1 MKALVGAFNQEKA
14 IVGAF
19 SAIVKSGCGTDG
31 ALHSTSYNAAHLVRG
46 EAGVAPVRVVAA
58 VGGGEAETRAAGG
71 VPAVARGA
79 RGHVAAAALTRVLV
93 PHVETRVGSA
103 PAD

>member
-1 MKALVGAFNQEKA
+1 M
-14 IVGAF
+14 
-19 SAIVKSGCGTDG
+19 SGDNNGTDV
-31 ALHSTSYNAAHLVRG
+31 THLVRG

-79 RGHVAAAALTRVLV
+79 RGHVAAAALARVLV
-93 PHVETRVGSA
+93 PHVQTCVGGA

>member
-1 MKALVGAFNQEKA
+1 M
-14 IVGAF
+14 
-19 SAIVKSGCGTDG
+19 
-31 ALHSTSYNAAHLVRG
+31 
-46 EAGVAPVRVVAA
+46 APVRGVAA

-79 RGHVAAAALTRVLV
+79 RGHVAAAALARVLV
-93 PHVETRVGSA
+93 PHVQTRVGRA